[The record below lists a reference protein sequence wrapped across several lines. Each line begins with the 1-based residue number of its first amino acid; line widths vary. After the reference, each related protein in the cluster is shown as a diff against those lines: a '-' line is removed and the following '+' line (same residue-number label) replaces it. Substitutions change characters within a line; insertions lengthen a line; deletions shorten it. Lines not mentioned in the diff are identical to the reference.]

1 MIDNLYDLLLTPPV
15 ALLVLLGFVALY
27 YRFLHTMTPRLP
39 AAPGLSKPYA
49 CGEEQTNT
57 VRPDYAQ
64 FFPFAFFFTI
74 LHVVALTVATVPVE
88 TKGNFM
94 PSFMIALLYVVC
106 AMMGMSVLYRRY
118 E

>member
-1 MIDNLYDLLLTPPV
+1 MITNLYDLILSPPI
-15 ALLVLLGFVALY
+15 ALLILLGFVALY
-27 YRFLHTMTPRLP
+27 YAFLHIVTPRLP

-57 VRPDYAQ
+57 VRPDYGQ

-88 TKGNFM
+88 TGNFM
-94 PSFMIALLYVVC
+94 PSFMIAMLYVAC
-106 AMMGMSVLYRRY
+106 ALVGMSVLYRRY

>member
-1 MIDNLYDLLLTPPV
+1 MSNLYDLILSPPI
-15 ALLVLLGFVALY
+15 ALLILLGAVALY
-27 YRFLHTMTPRLP
+27 YACLHKMTPRMP

-49 CGEEQTNT
+49 CGEEQTNA
-57 VRPDYAQ
+57 VRPDYGQ

>member
-1 MIDNLYDLLLTPPV
+1 MTMDLMNQLLLSPPV
-15 ALLVLLGFVALY
+15 ALLVLLGFAAAY
-27 YRFLHTMTPRLP
+27 YAFLRTMTPKVP

-49 CGEEQTNT
+49 CGEEQSEP
-57 VRPDYAQ
+57 VRADYGQ

-88 TKGNFM
+88 KGHFVSSLM
-94 PSFMIALLYVVC
+94 MAMLYIVGALV
-106 AMMGMSVLYRRY
+106 GMSVLYRRY